1 MKFFI
6 ISCILTILNT
16 FIIITITDIALMGLP
31 HLRLSKKCQVPQY
44 LISKRNRIDLQDGLE
59 CSAYASAFLLRHF
72 GMETSGA
79 ELYRET
85 TGRRGDGTVYPKG
98 VRKLLTQHG
107 LNAIYCTG
115 SLNTL
120 KNEVSKGNPVIVFI
134 RVHPGEKW
142 LHYVP
147 VVGYDEEHIFLADS
161 LKELTGD
168 KNGSYNRKIAAADFL
183 KLWNTAM
190 LKMPLY
196 RNTFF
201 TVITS
206 GK

>member
-1 MKFFI
+1 
-6 ISCILTILNT
+6 
-16 FIIITITDIALMGLP
+16 
-31 HLRLSKKCQVPQY
+31 
-44 LISKRNRIDLQDGLE
+44 
-59 CSAYASAFLLRHF
+59 
-72 GMETSGA
+72 MEASGA
-79 ELYRET
+79 ELYQEI

-98 VRKLLTQHG
+98 VQKLLAQHG
-107 LNAIYCTG
+107 LNATYCTG

-120 KNEVSKGNPVIVFI
+120 KNEVSKGYPVIVFI
-134 RVHPGEKW
+134 RVRPGEKW

-161 LKELTGD
+161 LKELAED

-201 TVITS
+201 TVTTS

>member
-16 FIIITITDIALMGLP
+16 FIIITMTDIALMGLP
-31 HLRLSKKCQVPQY
+31 HLCLSKKCQVPRY
-44 LISKRNRIDLQDGLE
+44 LISKRNRIDQQNGLE

-72 GMETSGA
+72 DMEASGA
-79 ELYRET
+79 ELYREI

-98 VRKLLTQHG
+98 VQKLLAQHG
-107 LNAIYCTG
+107 LNATYCTG

-134 RVHPGEKW
+134 RVRPGEKW

-147 VVGYDEEHIFLADS
+147 VVGYDKEHIFLDDS
-161 LKELTGD
+161 LAELAED
-168 KNGSYNRKIAAADFL
+168 KKDCYNRKIKTKDFL

-201 TVITS
+201 TVTTS
-206 GK
+206 CK

>member
-6 ISCILTILNT
+6 ISCILAMFNT
-16 FIIITITDIALMGLP
+16 FIIITMADIALMGLP
-31 HLRLSKKCQVPQY
+31 RLRLSKKCQVPQY
-44 LISKRNRIDLQDGLE
+44 LVSKRNRIDLQSGLE

-72 GMETSGA
+72 GIEASGA
-79 ELYRET
+79 ELYREI
-85 TGRRGDGTVYPKG
+85 TGKRGDGTVYPKG
-98 VRKLLTQHG
+98 VRKLLAQHG

-134 RVHPGEKW
+134 RVRPGEKW

-147 VVGYDEEHIFLADS
+147 VVGYDEGHIFLADS
-161 LKELTGD
+161 LEELTGG
-168 KNGSYNRKIAAADFL
+168 KKGIYNRKIEAKDFL
-183 KLWNTAM
+183 ELWNTAM

-201 TVITS
+201 TVTTS
-206 GK
+206 GQ